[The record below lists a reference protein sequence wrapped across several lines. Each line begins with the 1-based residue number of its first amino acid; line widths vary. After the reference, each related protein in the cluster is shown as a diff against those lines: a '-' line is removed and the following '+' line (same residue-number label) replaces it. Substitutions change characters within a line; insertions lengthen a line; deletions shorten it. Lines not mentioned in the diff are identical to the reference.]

1 MTVSVDRASLI
12 RRALVEVVAER
23 GLHGA
28 SMSTIAQAAGVAV
41 GTAYVHYTD
50 KEDLLLAAY
59 REVKADLGAAAAAA
73 ASPADSPRERFLR
86 IWHAVADH
94 LSQDPVRARFLA
106 QVAVSPYP
114 RSAQDQVM
122 DQPDEGFT
130 QALDACEL
138 ADAFVDLPAQVL
150 FDLGIGPLIRLTAAR
165 EELSPAQWAALGE
178 ACWRAVATNPR

>member
-1 MTVSVDRASLI
+1 MTARVDRASLV

-28 SMSTIAQAAGVAV
+28 SMATIAQAAGVAV
-41 GTAYVHYTD
+41 GTAYVHYAD

-73 ASPADSPRERFLR
+73 ASPADTPRERFLR

-114 RSAQDQVM
+114 RSAQDAVT

-130 QALDACEL
+130 RAVDACEL
-138 ADAFVDLPAQVL
+138 ADALVDLPAQVL
-150 FDLGIGPLIRLTAAR
+150 FDLGIGPLIRIIATR
-165 EELSPAQWAALGE
+165 EELTPAQWTALGE
-178 ACWRAVATNPR
+178 ACWRAVTANPS

>member
-1 MTVSVDRASLI
+1 MTVAVDRASLV

-41 GTAYVHYTD
+41 GTAYVHYAD

-59 REVKADLGAAAAAA
+59 REVKADLGAAAAGA
-73 ASPADSPRERFLR
+73 ASPSDTPRERFLR

-106 QVAVSPYP
+106 QVAVSPYS
-114 RSAQDQVM
+114 RSARDAVM
-122 DQPDEGFT
+122 DQPDEGFSR
-130 QALDACEL
+130 ALDTCEL
-138 ADAFVDLPAQVL
+138 ADAFVDLPPEVL
-150 FDLGIGPLIRLTAAR
+150 FDLGIGPLIRVTAAR
-165 EELSPAQWAALGE
+165 EQLSRAQWAALGE
-178 ACWRAVATNPR
+178 ACWRAVATNPS